1 MWRIVDLRKTLR
13 HFRRMMRDEA
23 GQALVE
29 YLLITA
35 LVVLGSYGLMWVL
48 SDMLVK
54 YYNEIAAYVCL
65 PVP

>member
-1 MWRIVDLRKTLR
+1 
-13 HFRRMMRDEA
+13 MMRDEA